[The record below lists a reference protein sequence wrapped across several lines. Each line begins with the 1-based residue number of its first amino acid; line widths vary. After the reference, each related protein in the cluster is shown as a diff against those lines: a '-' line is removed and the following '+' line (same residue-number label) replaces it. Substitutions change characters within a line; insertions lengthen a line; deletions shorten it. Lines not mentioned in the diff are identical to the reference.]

1 MSTPRAIKPSSR
13 PALRLVSTKG
23 MNREQW
29 LKVRK
34 QGIGASDAA
43 AAVGLNPY
51 QSPLELWMIKTCRD
65 GLLPAPD
72 PDDIH
77 TPLYWGNLLE
87 PKVAEAYAKATGNK
101 VRRVNAV
108 LQHPDAD
115 KPWMLANL
123 DYSVVGNP
131 EVQILECKTTGLNG
145 ARLWADGVPE
155 YIQCQVQHQ
164 LAVTGKQAAD
174 VAVLICGQELQV
186 HRIERDEAVIKQLI
200 ELERAFWHQV
210 ETDTPPDADG
220 SDSADQALRALYPHD
235 DGEALHLIEDVAL
248 NGDFSEMLD
257 IRERLARLAEREARL
272 KQRIQQR
279 MGDAA
284 RAYFMDGQ
292 VSWKRSKDSTVLDT
306 DALLKAQPALLQQF
320 PKHRAGSRRFLV
332 KPNT

>member
-1 MSTPRAIKPSSR
+1 
-13 PALRLVSTKG
+13 
-23 MNREQW
+23 
-29 LKVRK
+29 
-34 QGIGASDAA
+34 
-43 AAVGLNPY
+43 
-51 QSPLELWMIKTCRD
+51 
-65 GLLPAPD
+65 
-72 PDDIH
+72 
-77 TPLYWGNLLE
+77 
-87 PKVAEAYAKATGNK
+87 
-101 VRRVNAV
+101 
-108 LQHPDAD
+108 
-115 KPWMLANL
+115 
-123 DYSVVGNP
+123 VGNP

-145 ARLWADGVPE
+145 ARLWAEGVPE

-174 VAVLICGQELQV
+174 VAVLICGQELQI
-186 HRIERDEAVIKQLI
+186 HRIERDETVIKQLI
-200 ELERAFWHQV
+200 ELERAFWHLV

-220 SDSADQALRALYPHD
+220 SDSADQSLRALYPRD
-235 DGEALHLIEDVAL
+235 DGEALDLIEDTAL

-284 RAYFMDGQ
+284 RAYFIDGQ

-332 KPNT
+332 KATT

>member
-1 MSTPRAIKPSSR
+1 MSTPRAIKSSSR

-51 QSPLELWMIKTCRD
+51 QSPLELWMIKTGRD

-131 EVQILECKTTGLNG
+131 EVQILECKTTGFNG
-145 ARLWADGVPE
+145 ARLWDDGVPE

-186 HRIERDEAVIKQLI
+186 HRIERDDTVIKQLI
-200 ELERAFWHQV
+200 ELERAFWHRV

-220 SDSADQALRALYPHD
+220 SDSADQALRALYPRD
-235 DGEALHLIEDVAL
+235 DGEALDLIEDTAL

-284 RAYFMDGQ
+284 RAYFLDGQ

-306 DALLKAQPALLQQF
+306 DALLKAQPTLLQQF
-320 PKHRAGSRRFLV
+320 PKHRPGSRRFLV
-332 KPNT
+332 KPNA

>member
-1 MSTPRAIKPSSR
+1 MSTPRTIQSSSR

-23 MNREQW
+23 MAREQW
-29 LKVRK
+29 LKLRR
-34 QGIGASDAA
+34 QGIGASDAS

-51 QSPLELWMIKTCRD
+51 QSPLELWMIKTGRG
-65 GLLPAPD
+65 GLLPEPD
-72 PDDIH
+72 PDDLAG
-77 TPLYWGNLLE
+77 PLYWGNLLE

-108 LQHPDAD
+108 LQHPDND
-115 KPWMLANL
+115 KPWMRANL
-123 DYSVVGNP
+123 DYAVTGNP
-131 EVQILECKTTGLNG
+131 EVHILECKTTGFHG
-145 ARLWADGVPE
+145 ARLWAEGVPE

-174 VAVLICGQELQV
+174 VAVLVCGQELRV
-186 HRIERDEAVIKQLI
+186 HRIERDEDVIDRLI
-200 ELERAFWHQV
+200 ALERAFWHRV
-210 ETDTPPDADG
+210 ETDTPPDVDG

-235 DGEALHLIEDVAL
+235 DGESLDLIEDTAL

-257 IRERLARLAEREARL
+257 IRERLARLSEREARL

-284 RAYFMDGQ
+284 QAHFIDGE
-292 VSWKRSKDSTVLDT
+292 VSWKRSKDSIVLDT
-306 DALLKAQPALLQQF
+306 QALLQTQPTLLRQF

-332 KPNT
+332 QPNV